1 MCNGANDIDDDDGGD
16 SEQDTLRIN
25 LLSDKLLLA
34 NVVGICMDG
43 IISVKRQVCVSFEQI
58 Y

>member
-1 MCNGANDIDDDDGGD
+1 MCNEADDIDDDDGGD
-16 SEQDTLRIN
+16 NEEDTLRIN

-43 IISVKRQVCVSFEQI
+43 IISVKRQVYISFEQF